1 MLREETLI
9 LLQLQHQQREPFIV
23 VPAKVK
29 IGPFV
34 VNGDRSESEKRVV
47 LFVYDTS
54 TNLKL
59 DETIVDSA
67 SGCIYTTR
75 NSVRTL
81 GPDGFVEDGII
92 TLFADYLWQEQR
104 GVGSVYFTPYFSRK
118 TKQFSKEISEGHVVD
133 GLSTKG
139 LGVKRFDNDIPTCKM
154 IFIPMNDT
162 KHWFLL
168 VVRIDLQ
175 VAEIWDSLGCSRR
188 RKNQCKTILQALD
201 MIYGSVEF
209 TMRPFG
215 EKKKIFAEYTINE
228 QTLCPK

>member
-1 MLREETLI
+1 M
-9 LLQLQHQQREPFIV
+9 
-23 VPAKVK
+23 K

-54 TNLKL
+54 TNLQL

-154 IFIPMNDT
+154 VSHYFDSPNSKTNKHKELRILIFQSYLQIFIPMNDT

-175 VAEIWDSLGCSRR
+175 VAEIWDSLGCSKR
-188 RKNQCKTILQALD
+188 RKNQCKTIVSD
-201 MIYGSVEF
+201 H
-209 TMRPFG
+209 
-215 EKKKIFAEYTINE
+215 
-228 QTLCPK
+228 